1 MTATL
6 MYRLYGI
13 PARYATGYM
22 VSPSAFELQENGT
35 YRAVVT
41 DEDAH
46 AWTEIF
52 LPDYGWTPIEVTPAE
67 DGSTV
72 AEYPGFDSLELN
84 SLLTE
89 RNWNMEIPSLPKSG
103 VSSETDTETGQD
115 FTFDKIID
123 FEKYG
128 KLLWILGTVLVY
140 SLFLIPLFLDYRR
153 LRRLKKMETMNCR
166 SVFFKFM
173 QMLHFAGY
181 LTTYDGSEKEFASA
195 FTSEIPVI
203 SPEEIVQFQT
213 IVCKA
218 AYGRG
223 TPTIEEEIYVR
234 NIYFRTG
241 DFIYERL
248 RWNRKLRFRYWNTF
262 G

>member
-1 MTATL
+1 MDRNFFAGL
-6 MYRLYGI
+6 WL
-13 PARYATGYM
+13 A
-22 VSPSAFELQENGT
+22 
-35 YRAVVT
+35 
-41 DEDAH
+41 
-46 AWTEIF
+46 
-52 LPDYGWTPIEVTPAE
+52 PIEVTPAE

-103 VSSETDTETGQD
+103 VSSETDTETVQD
-115 FTFDKIID
+115 VTFDKIID

-128 KLLWILGTVLVY
+128 KVLWILGTVLVY
-140 SLFLIPLFLDYRR
+140 SLFLIPIFLDYRR

-166 SVFFKFM
+166 SVFSRFI

-195 FTSEIPVI
+195 FASEIPVI
-203 SPEEIVQFQT
+203 SPEEIMQFQM
-213 IVCKA
+213 IVCEA

-223 TPTIEEEIYVR
+223 ALSMEKETYVR

-248 RWNRKLRFRYWNTF
+248 GWNRKLRFRYWNAF